1 MSTIEPTARRVQL
14 PQTSTRRRVT
24 DRVMRGVLAAATLIA
39 LIPLVLVIY
48 YLLKEGLGSMTS
60 AGFFTQDPTG
70 SFFGPIGGIRSALF
84 GSLEIVAI
92 AALIAVPIGIGLAI
106 FLNEYG
112 AKGPRTVVRFANTV
126 RYFVDVMTGVPSI
139 IFGLFIY
146 ITLVTSHIDGNFA
159 GWKGSVALSLLMLPI
174 ITRSTEV
181 VLVTV
186 PDSLREAALALGAPR
201 WRVTSRVVLPAAV
214 PGIVTGTLLAVAR
227 ALGET
232 APLLFTVAVAN
243 ALTFD
248 PTQQMNSLPI
258 QIYND
263 IISPR
268 AVVNSQAWGAGLTLV
283 LIVLIFNLVARG
295 VSRKRRSA
303 TG

>member
-1 MSTIEPTARRVQL
+1 
-14 PQTSTRRRVT
+14 
-24 DRVMRGVLAAATLIA
+24 MRGVLAAATLIA

-106 FLNEYG
+106 FLTEYG